1 MFTRG
6 ASAEAQG
13 APSVWSLRWDNILLL
28 VYKEIQV
35 WVGCST
41 YVAPTASILHPVVRN
56 ACEIFFKCLQVTCT
70 LHQRRPIWTCPYNQG
85 GPDSGC
91 CTLPHRGYA
100 CQYSSDRYL
109 WLLLV
114 SLLFVQLWRNQN
126 VFTYGL
132 HCHPV
137 SGVAYHSGDSPATAT
152 GILAAV
158 HTSFIKLEWNVLYTL
173 WFSHCWHMPTGQ
185 EYFKMLATG

>member
-1 MFTRG
+1 MAPVQRHK
-6 ASAEAQG
+6 AHPVSEAFAG
-13 APSVWSLRWDNILLL
+13 ITFWSLSTRRYRYGWAAPLMLL
-28 VYKEIQV
+28 QR
-35 WVGCST
+35 
-41 YVAPTASILHPVVRN
+41 PVFFTLLSGMHVKY
-56 ACEIFFKCLQVTCT
+56 FFKCLQVSCT

-114 SLLFVQLWRNQN
+114 LLLFVQLWRNQN

-158 HTSFIKLEWNVLYTL
+158 HTSFIKLERNVLYTL

-185 EYFKMLATG
+185 EYF